1 LAEAVARV
9 AAERERLAAG
19 LAALGL
25 KVWPSAANFV
35 SCSLAGQAAPAMDA
49 LARDRILVRDW
60 RDPDYMNELRVG
72 VGTGEDT
79 DAVLASLDRHLRRAA

>member
-1 LAEAVARV
+1 
-9 AAERERLAAG
+9 
-19 LAALGL
+19 
-25 KVWPSAANFV
+25 
-35 SCSLAGQAAPAMDA
+35 MDA